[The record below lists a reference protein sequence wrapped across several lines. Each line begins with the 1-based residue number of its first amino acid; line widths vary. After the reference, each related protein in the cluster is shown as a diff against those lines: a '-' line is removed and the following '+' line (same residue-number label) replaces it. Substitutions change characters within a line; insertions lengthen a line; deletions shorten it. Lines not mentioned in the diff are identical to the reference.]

1 MLVCAVAEMFVCATF
16 VVLMCV
22 AVAIFTC
29 ATVVILMLVAV
40 TIFTHATFVILT
52 FVAVAIFMFFDSE
65 PVTAYEY
72 TDAFLTKATLSNLM
86 GGF

>member
-1 MLVCAVAEMFVCATF
+1 MLVRAVAEMFVCATF

-29 ATVVILMLVAV
+29 ATVVIL
-40 TIFTHATFVILT
+40 T
-52 FVAVAIFMFFDSE
+52 FVAVAICMFFDSA
-65 PVTAYEY
+65 PVTAHEY

-86 GGF
+86 GVF

>member
-1 MLVCAVAEMFVCATF
+1 MLVRAVAEMFVCATF

-29 ATVVILMLVAV
+29 ATVVIL
-40 TIFTHATFVILT
+40 T
-52 FVAVAIFMFFDSE
+52 FDSA
-65 PVTAYEY
+65 PVTAHEY

-86 GGF
+86 GVF